1 MRYRGDRRRVAA
13 SEIIGAMLAIAITLV
28 AGAAAWGFV
37 RSQAGA
43 SEGALNINAV
53 ATNNMLSE
61 HFAITTMYFGSPNST
76 TSTTFW
82 LYNTGSLTFQVYSV
96 RLYDSAGL
104 INLLYS
110 STGSGGSK
118 ADYVYDLKSVLTTQ
132 CKTAA
137 SSYES
142 PSVTTTNVKTTNEQF
157 YTLTI
162 PPTASSCPSYGQTFG
177 VAASGTTYTVVV
189 TGIYGNSVTFS
200 QQR

>member
-1 MRYRGDRRRVAA
+1 
-13 SEIIGAMLAIAITLV
+13 MLAIAITLV

-43 SEGALNINAV
+43 SEGALNVNAV

-61 HFAITTMYFGSPNST
+61 HFAITTMYFGAPTST

-82 LYNTGSLTFQVYSV
+82 VYNTGSITFQIYSI

-118 ADYVYDLKSVLTTQ
+118 VDYVYDLKSTLTTQ
-132 CKTAA
+132 CKAA
-137 SSYES
+137 ATSYES

-162 PPTASSCPSYGQTFG
+162 PPTTTNCPSYGQTFG
-177 VAASGTTYTVVV
+177 IAGSGTTYTVVV
-189 TGIYGNSVTFS
+189 TGLYGNTVTFS